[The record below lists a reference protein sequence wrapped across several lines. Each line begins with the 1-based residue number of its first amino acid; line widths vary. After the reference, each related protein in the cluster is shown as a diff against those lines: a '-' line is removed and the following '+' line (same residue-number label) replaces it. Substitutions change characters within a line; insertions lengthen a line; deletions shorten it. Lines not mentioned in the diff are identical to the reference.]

1 MLLDVVCVCAVVS
14 EAVCCVHASGCSV
27 CVCVCVCGGGWVD
40 EHACV
45 CVHGRNHHI
54 LWSDCHWCLNEMKV
68 GAKRKK
74 QDEHA
79 DIRLFFQ
86 MVSK

>member
-45 CVHGRNHHI
+45 CVCMGVTTI
-54 LWSDCHWCLNEMKV
+54 YFGPTV
-68 GAKRKK
+68 TGA
-74 QDEHA
+74 
-79 DIRLFFQ
+79 
-86 MVSK
+86 